1 MLPTVSCETHDDVNS
16 LPRYRGWR
24 IPSPCLRP
32 HSSGA
37 VRMGMSGAC
46 PTEQHNLAI
55 KTRHA
60 RNSTYATLFW
70 MTWSLR
76 IDGDVLLKKTSILEC
91 KIAVTVSVFHYVD
104 IWGFRSK
111 WWSNDWQ
118 FLGVFLRVW
127 NDFSDWKPNGTSK
140 IRRDVSVRSGIP
152 LRMTQMIMDDTDDCI
167 WHRQHVTQGGSIKR
181 KVS

>member
-1 MLPTVSCETHDDVNS
+1 MHSLLSKRRMLPTVSCETHDDVNS

-76 IDGDVLLKKTSILEC
+76 IDGDVLFKRHRFWNVKSQWLCPFFTTWTYEDSGQNDDQMTGSFLVYFWGCGMILVIGNQMVHQ
-91 KIAVTVSVFHYVD
+91 KYVET
-104 IWGFRSK
+104 
-111 WWSNDWQ
+111 
-118 FLGVFLRVW
+118 LA
-127 NDFSDWKPNGTSK
+127 
-140 IRRDVSVRSGIP
+140 
-152 LRMTQMIMDDTDDCI
+152 
-167 WHRQHVTQGGSIKR
+167 
-181 KVS
+181 